1 MKVKSFLF
9 LEGGLRMNSKNQL
22 LVAAAFAASV
32 LLTAPQIA
40 SAVPVSFQDGIDGY
54 AGTDDTML
62 ASWPGAESLS
72 FGGRENWDVGSFSTT
87 SIARGNALLRY
98 DLSSL
103 ATDYPDGFVVNSA
116 TLRLTTSDAAFNSS
130 ALGTVQAIL
139 LDNANADW
147 VEGTSSGTL
156 EEGASIWHR
165 RIAGAGGAPGGA
177 GNVIWSGGS
186 GAVGSD
192 GGTVLG
198 SASMVNTLD
207 TAINIDLTGG
217 SLSFIN
223 TWASGGTNAGFY
235 LRADDLSA
243 SAGGRQSFYSSETP
257 TASNRPELILDVT
270 ALTAPPVGG
279 PADFRLWEESFN
291 DNLDPVQQNPND
303 WSSIH
308 VTTVEDGMAQWDGAT
323 PWKLVD
329 SAPHFFNG
337 VTTVDMDWAVHP
349 GLEAGETSDPGVGWF
364 ANVGS
369 DAATSNTS
377 GYIGVNVFLGRDGSG
392 QSVNFNQ
399 NTGTAISE
407 SVAEGAVSVSTT
419 ITILGG
425 NAGALVEYSIVDSSG
440 GAPITGSY
448 IEANLTG
455 QHGIT
460 TPFFTYTNFVAGQGA
475 IDSLKIANTPNGDFD
490 VDLDADGSDFLKWQR
505 DLGTA
510 ASLALW
516 ESDFG
521 SAVPLVGG
529 VVGAVP
535 EPSTVSLMALSLLAF
550 VRTRSNRQKH
560 LCG

>member
-22 LVAAAFAASV
+22 LVAAALAASV
-32 LLTAPQIA
+32 LLTAPRV
-40 SAVPVSFQDGIDGY
+40 SLAVPVSFQEGIGGY

-72 FGGRENWDVGSFSTT
+72 FGGRENWDVGSFSTS
-87 SIARGNALLRY
+87 SIARSNALLRY

-116 TLRLTTSDAAFNSS
+116 TLRLTTSDVAFNAD
-130 ALGTVQAIL
+130 ALGTVQVRL
-139 LDNANADW
+139 FDDLNAGW
-147 VEGTSSGTL
+147 VEGTSAGAL

-165 RIAGAGGAPGGA
+165 RIAGAGGDPGGA
-177 GNVIWSGGS
+177 GNVPWIGGS

-192 GGTVLG
+192 GANLLG

-207 TAINIDLTGG
+207 TAIDIDLTGG

-257 TASNRPELILDVT
+257 TFSNRPELILDVT
-270 ALTAPPVGG
+270 ALTPPPVGG
-279 PADFRLWEESFN
+279 PADFRVWEENFD
-291 DNLDPVQQNPND
+291 DNLDPVVQNPND

-308 VTTVEDGMAQWDGAT
+308 MTTVTGGMAEWDGAT
-323 PWKLVD
+323 VWKTVD

-337 VTTVDMDWAVHP
+337 VTTVDMDFAAHP
-349 GLEAGETSDPGVGWF
+349 GLIGPETSDPGVGWF

-369 DAATSNTS
+369 DAATSNTV
-377 GYIGVNVFLGRDGSG
+377 GYIGVNAFLARDATG
-392 QSVNFNQ
+392 QFVQFNE
-399 NTGTAISE
+399 NTGAGLNIVP
-407 SVAEGAVSVSTT
+407 VAEGPVSVSTT
-419 ITILGG
+419 ITVLPGSG
-425 NAGALVEYSIVDSSG
+425 GALVEYSIVDSSG
-440 GAPITGSY
+440 GSPITGSY
-448 IEANLTG
+448 TEPNVPSG
-455 QHGIT
+455 GHGIT
-460 TPFFTYTNFVAGQGA
+460 VPFFTFTNFVFGQGA
-475 IDSLKIANTPNGDFD
+475 IDYLKVANTPNGDFD
-490 VDLDADGSDFLKWQR
+490 VDLDADGFDFLKWQR

-521 SAVPLVGG
+521 SAAVVPLVGG
-529 VVGAVP
+529 VIGAVP
-535 EPSTVSLMALSLLAF
+535 EPSTWVLVGILLPAF
-550 VRTRSNRQKH
+550 VAVRRRRK
-560 LCG
+560 

>member
-1 MKVKSFLF
+1 MKVKYLF
-9 LEGGLRMNSKNQL
+9 LGGELWMNNKNQL
-22 LVAAAFAASV
+22 LLVATIAASL
-32 LLTAPQIA
+32 LLTAPRV
-40 SAVPVSFQDGIDGY
+40 SLAVPVSFQEGIGGY

-72 FGGRENWDVGSFSTT
+72 FGGRQNWDVGSFSTT
-87 SIARGNALLRY
+87 SSAFSNALLRY
-98 DLSSL
+98 DLTSL
-103 ATDYPDGFVVNSA
+103 DTTYPDGFIVNSA
-116 TLRLTTSDAAFNSS
+116 TLRLTTSDVAFNAD
-130 ALGTVQAIL
+130 ALGTVQVRL
-139 LDNANADW
+139 LDNANAAW
-147 VEGTSSGTL
+147 VEGTSVGTL

-186 GAVGSD
+186 GAVSSNGA
-192 GGTVLG
+192 TVLG
-198 SASMVNTLD
+198 SAAMVNTTD
-207 TAINIDLTGG
+207 TTMDIDLTGG

-223 TWASGGTNAGFY
+223 DWASGGTNGGFY

-257 TASNRPELILDVT
+257 TFSNRPELILDLT
-270 ALTAPPVGG
+270 ALVPPPVGG
-279 PADFRLWEESFN
+279 PADFRVWEEDFE

-308 VTTVEDGMAQWDGAT
+308 VTTIAGGMAEWDGAT

-337 VTTVDMDWAVHP
+337 VTTVDMDFAVHP
-349 GLEAGETSDPGVGWF
+349 GLIGPETSDRGVGWF

-369 DAATSNTS
+369 DAATSDTS
-377 GYIGVNVFLGRDGSG
+377 GYIGVNAFLARDATG
-392 QSVNFNQ
+392 QFVQFNENTNPGQ
-399 NTGTAISE
+399 NVVP
-407 SVAEGAVSVSTT
+407 VAEGPVSVSTT

-440 GAPITGSY
+440 GSPITGSY
-448 IEANLTG
+448 TQANLTG

-460 TPFFTYTNFVAGQGA
+460 TPFFTYTNFALGQGA
-475 IDSLKIANTPNGDFD
+475 IDYLKVANTPNGDFD

-521 SAVPLVGG
+521 SAVPLVGS
-529 VVGAVP
+529 VIGAVP
-535 EPSTVSLMALSLLAF
+535 EPSTVSLMLSSLLAF
-550 VRTRSNRQKH
+550 VRPRKRQKH